1 MSKVVPL
8 ESISIPRLELM
19 AALLAL
25 RLGTSVVKAL
35 DIELLKVTFWSD
47 SMNVL
52 CWIRNLSRAHRPFV
66 ANRIGEIQRLST
78 PDQWKY
84 VPTKKNPA
92 DIASRGISVS
102 KLACESLWWN
112 GPEFLMLPKG
122 QWPNRSV
129 ENDERVCD
137 EVRKSA
143 RSTVTLLTNSNVT
156 AKTLQ
161 LIDKNRYSSWIRTIS
176 VHSWLLRFVHNCRS
190 AKQNRLSGELTSDEL
205 MDSEVKVIE
214 ACQQEAFPEEYKALV
229 HKSALL

>member
-1 MSKVVPL
+1 VV
-8 ESISIPRLELM
+8 
-19 AALLAL
+19 
-25 RLGTSVVKAL
+25 
-35 DIELLKVTFWSD
+35 
-47 SMNVL
+47 
-52 CWIRNLSRAHRPFV
+52 
-66 ANRIGEIQRLST
+66 NRIGEIQRLTT

-84 VPTKKNPA
+84 VPTKQNPA

-137 EVRKSA
+137 EVRESA

-161 LIDKNRYSSWIRTIS
+161 LIKIGILVGYVRLVFIRGCCGLFTT
-176 VHSWLLRFVHNCRS
+176 VTAKVRS
-190 AKQNRLSGELTSDEL
+190 RTD
-205 MDSEVKVIE
+205 
-214 ACQQEAFPEEYKALV
+214 
-229 HKSALL
+229 